1 MKLTDKRFWI
11 LLIVLTHTAVV
22 SAQTYFSVE
31 KISETEFIKA
41 EKEFL
46 RYNIIPTDSIVDND
60 IVNVVLKEAQN
71 KFERL
76 DSVTRQ
82 GIYDSM
88 LGWDIELMF
97 TKKLLLFLPELKL
110 YGFIVYYEP
119 YDDNIWWF
127 NGDSGEYICRAPYP
141 SAINKNGMYVSQ
153 PEKDCDFVLDLQ
165 FFRYNGNNIFEYG
178 TDQNTDLKIQSYLL
192 VC

>member
-1 MKLTDKRFWI
+1 MKLTYKRFWI

-88 LGWDIELMF
+88 LGWGIELMF
-97 TKKLLLFLPELKL
+97 KKN
-110 YGFIVYYEP
+110 YY
-119 YDDNIWWF
+119 Y
-127 NGDSGEYICRAPYP
+127 
-141 SAINKNGMYVSQ
+141 
-153 PEKDCDFVLDLQ
+153 
-165 FFRYNGNNIFEYG
+165 FF
-178 TDQNTDLKIQSYLL
+178 QN
-192 VC
+192 